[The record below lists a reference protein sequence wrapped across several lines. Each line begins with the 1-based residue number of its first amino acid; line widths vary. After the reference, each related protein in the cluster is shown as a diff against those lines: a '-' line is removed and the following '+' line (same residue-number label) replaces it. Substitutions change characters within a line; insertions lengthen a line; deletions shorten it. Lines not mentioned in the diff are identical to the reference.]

1 MKTKKMKSGK
11 LYTVGFKKNT
21 RRKLIAGLLVVLPIF
36 VTFFVI
42 KFLFTVIGG
51 ILSPVVVRAV
61 EALGFSPNS
70 KIDEFVITSVAFVLT
85 FVALYFIGVITTN
98 FLGKFVISF
107 FETIV
112 NNVPIIKN
120 VYTSSKKLVEIISLP
135 TTQSFKRVVIVEYP
149 RVGMK
154 AFAFVTGGIKT
165 EDGAELTSIF
175 IPTTPNPTSG
185 FLIYL
190 PEEDVSETN
199 LNIEEGM
206 KLIVSGGIL
215 VPGRMEL
222 YTNKP
227 TDEEDKK
234 E

>member
-1 MKTKKMKSGK
+1 MKSGK
-11 LYTVGFKKNT
+11 LHTVGFKKNT
-21 RRKLIAGLLVVLPIF
+21 RRKMIAGLLVVLPIF

-42 KFLFTVIGG
+42 KFLFTMIGG

-61 EALGFSPNS
+61 GFFGYSPNNA
-70 KIDEFVITSVAFVLT
+70 IGEFIVTSVAFVLT

-120 VYTSSKKLVEIISLP
+120 VYTSSKKLIEIISLP

-154 AFAFVTGGIKT
+154 AFAFVTGCLKT
-165 EDGAELTSIF
+165 KSETELVSIF

-190 PEEDVSETN
+190 PEQDLEETD
-199 LNIEEGM
+199 LSIEEGM

-215 VPGRMEL
+215 VPERMEL
-222 YTNKP
+222 HTNK
-227 TDEEDKK
+227 TNR
-234 E
+234 

>member
-1 MKTKKMKSGK
+1 MTPKMKSGK
-11 LYTVGFKKNT
+11 LYSVGFRKST
-21 RRKLIAGLLVVLPIF
+21 RRKMIAGLLVVLPIY

-42 KFLFTVIGG
+42 KFLFTMIGG

-61 EALGFSPNS
+61 GSIGFSPNS
-70 KIDEFVITSVAFVLT
+70 KIDEFIITSVAFILT
-85 FVALYFIGVITTN
+85 FVALYSIGVITTN
-98 FLGKFVISF
+98 FLGRFVINF
-107 FETIV
+107 FEKIV

-120 VYTSSKKLVEIISLP
+120 VYTSSKKLLEILSLP

-154 AFAFVTGGIKT
+154 AFAFVTGSLKT
-165 EDGAELTSIF
+165 KSGEELSSIF

-190 PEEDVSETN
+190 PDKDIEETDLS
-199 LNIEEGM
+199 IEEGM

-215 VPGRMEL
+215 IPERMEQN
-222 YTNKP
+222 T
-227 TDEEDKK
+227 EESSD
-234 E
+234 

>member
-1 MKTKKMKSGK
+1 MKTKMTSGK
-11 LYTVGFKKNT
+11 LYSGGFKKNT
-21 RRKLIAGLLVVLPIF
+21 RRKMIAGLLVVLPVF

-42 KFLFTVIGG
+42 KFLFTMIGG

-61 EALGFSPNS
+61 GFFGFSPNS
-70 KIDEFVITSVAFVLT
+70 KVDEFIITSVAFVLT
-85 FVALYFIGVITTN
+85 FAALYFIGVIATN
-98 FLGKFVISF
+98 FLGKFVINL

-112 NNVPIIKN
+112 HNVPIIKN
-120 VYTSSKKLVEIISLP
+120 VYTSSKKLLEIISLP

-154 AFAFVTGGIKT
+154 AFAFVTGSVKT
-165 EDGAELTSIF
+165 KSGSELSSIF

-190 PEEDVSETN
+190 PEQDIEETD
-199 LNIEEGM
+199 LSIEEGM

-215 VPGRMEL
+215 VPERMGL
-222 YTNKP
+222 NTDKP
-227 TDEEDKK
+227 TSGAHE
-234 E
+234 

>member
-1 MKTKKMKSGK
+1 MNAKMKSGK

-21 RRKLIAGLLVVLPIF
+21 RRKIIAGLLVVFPVFI
-36 VTFFVI
+36 TFIVI
-42 KFLFTVIGG
+42 KFLFTMIGG
-51 ILSPVVVRAV
+51 ILSPVVIKAV
-61 EALGFSPNS
+61 GFFGFAPNG
-70 KIDEFVITSVAFVLT
+70 KIGDFVITAVAFILT
-85 FVALYFIGVITTN
+85 FVALYSIGMIATN
-98 FLGKFVISF
+98 FLGKFIISF
-107 FETIV
+107 FETILH
-112 NNVPIIKN
+112 NVPIIKN

-154 AFAFVTGGIKT
+154 AFAFVTGNLKT
-165 EDGAELTSIF
+165 QDGTELSSIF

-190 PEEDVSETN
+190 PEQDIEETD
-199 LNIEEGM
+199 LSIEEGM

-215 VPGRMEL
+215 VPDRMEL
-222 YTNKP
+222 YTSKP
-227 TDEEDKK
+227 TEE

>member
-1 MKTKKMKSGK
+1 MTPKMKSGK
-11 LYTVGFKKNT
+11 LYSVGFKKNT
-21 RRKLIAGLLVVLPIF
+21 RRKLIAGLLVVFPVFI
-36 VTFFVI
+36 TFIVI
-42 KFLFTVIGG
+42 KFLFTMIGG
-51 ILSPVVVRAV
+51 ILSPVVVKAV
-61 EALGFSPNS
+61 GSFGFSPNS

-85 FVALYFIGVITTN
+85 FVVLYSIGVIATN

-107 FETIV
+107 FETILH
-112 NNVPIIKN
+112 NVPIIKN
-120 VYTSSKKLVEIISLP
+120 VYTSSKKLIEIISLP

-165 EDGAELTSIF
+165 EDGTELTSLF

-185 FLIYL
+185 FLIYIS
-190 PEEDVSETN
+190 EEDITETN

-215 VPGRMEL
+215 VPERMEL
-222 YTNKP
+222 YANKL
-227 TDEEDKK
+227 TDEGE
-234 E
+234 